1 MIQKQPERSRSNYI
15 TPEGAQSLLD
25 ELKYLWEE
33 DRPRVTE
40 AVAIAAG
47 QGDRSENADYT
58 YGKKRLR
65 QIDGRIHFLKK
76 RLDELT
82 VVDTIPADTDKI
94 YFGAW
99 VTMQSEGSERVIYR
113 VVGRDEIDL
122 DAGLISME
130 SPIGRALMG
139 KRKGEK
145 VTVQRPKGEMTY
157 TIVDVAYRP
166 AHENPPRKRRF
177 LSGEADSL
185 DDEGEAA

>member
-99 VTMQSEGSERVIYR
+99 VTMQSEGGERAIYR

-145 VTVQRPKGEMTY
+145 VTVQRPKGDMTY

-185 DDEGEAA
+185 DDEAEI

>member
-15 TPEGAQSLLD
+15 TPEGAEALRD
-25 ELKYLWEE
+25 ELRYLWEE

-82 VVDTIPADTDKI
+82 VVETIPADTDKI

-99 VTMQSEGSERVIYR
+99 VTLLSESGERALYR

-122 DAGLISME
+122 DEGLISME

-145 VTVQRPKGEMTY
+145 VIVQRPKGDMTY
-157 TIVDVAYRP
+157 TIVDVLYRP

-185 DDEGEAA
+185 DEMEGE